1 MEEIPIRPAPLEV
14 IEEVW
19 NRWGVPIVSIG
30 RHYMP
35 ADVEGLFI
43 PGGEPAPRALVTWAI
58 DGAETEI
65 VTLDAFEQGHGHG
78 SRVLAEAERLLAG
91 RGVSRIR
98 LVTTND
104 NTKAL
109 GFYVRRGYRL
119 VAVHL
124 DAMDEVYRVKPQAPR
139 LGNDGVAMRDLLELR
154 KEVS

>member
-78 SRVLAEAERLLAG
+78 SRVLADAERLLAS

-98 LVTTND
+98 LMTTSAANNRSVLMVRTRD
-104 NTKAL
+104 AASSMASGKAST
-109 GFYVRRGYRL
+109 RRQISMTYPAL
-119 VAVHL
+119 
-124 DAMDEVYRVKPQAPR
+124 P
-139 LGNDGVAMRDLLELR
+139 
-154 KEVS
+154 

>member
-1 MEEIPIRPAPLEV
+1 MDEISIRPAPLEV

-35 ADVEGLFI
+35 ADVEGLLI

-58 DGAETEI
+58 DGNDAEI
-65 VTLDAFEQGHGHG
+65 VTLDAFEQGCGHG
-78 SRVLAEAERLLAG
+78 SRVLAEAERTLG
-91 RGVSRIR
+91 SRGISGIR
-98 LVTTND
+98 LMTTND
-104 NTKAL
+104 NTIAL

-124 DAMDEVYRVKPQAPR
+124 DDIDELHRVKPQAPR
-139 LGNDGVAMRDLLELR
+139 LRIDGVALLDLLELH
-154 KEVS
+154 KEVR

>member
-1 MEEIPIRPAPLEV
+1 MVEVERAPLEI

-30 RHYMP
+30 RHYVP
-35 ADVEGLFI
+35 TDVEGLLI

-58 DGAETEI
+58 DGTDAEI
-65 VTLDAFEQGHGHG
+65 VTLDAFEHGRRHG
-78 SRVLAEAERLLAG
+78 SHLLAEAERLLAS

-98 LVTTND
+98 LMTTND

-139 LGNDGVAMRDLLELR
+139 LGNDGVPLRDLLELR
-154 KEVS
+154 KELG